1 MSPRLGSIDLIF
13 YHERWMQSRFFKTDV
28 NDTYGTYAESGGDVV
43 EMADRNPQY
52 EPTAAK
58 ERRPRSDNENEYDY
72 MGENREQSVKK
83 GRTHSENK
91 NRVDDYDYMG

>member
-1 MSPRLGSIDLIF
+1 
-13 YHERWMQSRFFKTDV
+13 MQSRFFKTDV
-28 NDTYGTYAESGGDVV
+28 NVTYGTYAETGGDVV